1 MGDTSDPQ
9 TFTAGEEKAEGEQQ
23 NMDQKSP
30 SVVSFSE
37 ASLFQ
42 RKTTKGSSFIGSE
55 QEKKMPEKN
64 VKKKNDNKEK
74 MEEVRGMEGTRR
86 RRKKPMILITDGVLD
101 CSFKC
106 NSIHLHLH

>member
-9 TFTAGEEKAEGEQQ
+9 TFTAGEEKAEGEQK

-42 RKTTKGSSFIGSE
+42 RKTTKGSSFKE
-55 QEKKMPEKN
+55 VLEKN

-74 MEEVRGMEGTRR
+74 IEEVRGMEGTQR

-106 NSIHLHLH
+106 NSLHLHLH